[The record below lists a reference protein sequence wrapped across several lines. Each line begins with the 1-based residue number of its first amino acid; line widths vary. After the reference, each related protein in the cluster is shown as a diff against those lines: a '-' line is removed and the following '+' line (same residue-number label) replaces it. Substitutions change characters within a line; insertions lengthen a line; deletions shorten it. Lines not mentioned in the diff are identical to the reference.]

1 MEPRVKYLVV
11 GAFIA
16 VLGVATLAGVLWLGK
31 SDYRGQY
38 DRYYVYTHE
47 SVSGLSENSIV
58 RYRGVEVGRVKEIVL
73 NPDNPEEV
81 RITLD
86 IVSGTPI
93 KTDTVA
99 VLVMQGLTGLV
110 TLNLT
115 GGSRD
120 APPLTVEGQQD
131 YPVIKS
137 TLSLSGRL
145 DMALNRL
152 LSDQGLAQL
161 ITSLATLSQSAAGVV
176 DEDNRAALKQ
186 ILKDLAELTH
196 TLAVRNDR
204 LDRGVVGA
212 AQAAENLAKMTDALN
227 KQIPSLI
234 ERVNKSAASLQTMT
248 EELAETSRAVSAV
261 VRDSRPEIQQFTRQ
275 TLVETG
281 QLVTEMRQL
290 TATLQQVARQLERE
304 PSSLVFGKGRG
315 QRGPGE

>member
-1 MEPRVKYLVV
+1 MEPRVKYIIV

-16 VLGVATLAGVLWLGK
+16 ALGVAALAGVLWLGK

-86 IVSGTPI
+86 LVSGTPV

-99 VLVMQGLTGLV
+99 ILVTQGLTGLV
-110 TLNLT
+110 TLNLN

-120 APPLTVEGQQD
+120 APPLTVEGQQA

-137 TLSLSGRL
+137 VPSLFGRL
-145 DMALNRL
+145 DMALSRL
-152 LSDQGLAQL
+152 LSEQGLSQL
-161 ITSLATLSQSAAGVV
+161 VTSLTTLSQNAAGVV

-186 ILKDLAELTH
+186 MLRDLAEMTH
-196 TLAVRNDR
+196 TLAARSDR

-212 AQAAENLAKMTDALN
+212 AQAAENLASMTESLN
-227 KQIPSLI
+227 KEIPPLV
-234 ERVNKSAASLQTMT
+234 ERINKSAGALQTMT
-248 EELAETSRAVSAV
+248 EELAQTSRAVGAV
-261 VRDSRPEIQQFTRQ
+261 VRDSQPELQQFTRQ

-315 QRGPGE
+315 PRGPGE

>member
-1 MEPRVKYLVV
+1 MEPRVKYIVV
-11 GAFIA
+11 GTF
-16 VLGVATLAGVLWLGK
+16 VLALGTAMLGIVLWLGK
-31 SDYRGQY
+31 SDYRGTY
-38 DRYYVYTHE
+38 DRYYVYTME
-47 SVSGLSENSIV
+47 SVSGLSEDSIV
-58 RYRGVEVGRVKEIVL
+58 RYRGVEVGRIKEIVL

>member
-1 MEPRVKYLVV
+1 MEPRVKYIVV
-11 GAFIA
+11 GAFVVA
-16 VLGVATLAGVLWLGK
+16 LGLAMLGIVLWLGK
-31 SDYRGQY
+31 SDYRGTY
-38 DRYYVYTHE
+38 DRYYVYTIE
-47 SVSGLSENSIV
+47 SVSGLSEDSIV
-58 RYRGVEVGRVKEIVL
+58 RYRGVEVGRIKEIVL

-86 IVSGTPI
+86 ILSGTPI
-93 KTDTVA
+93 KTDTTA

-137 TLSLSGRL
+137 TLSLFGRL
-145 DMALNRL
+145 DMALSRL

-161 ITSLATLSQSAAGVV
+161 ITSLTTLSQNAAGVV
-176 DEDNRAALKQ
+176 DDDNRAALKQ
-186 ILKDLAELTH
+186 MLKDLAELTH
-196 TLAVRNDR
+196 TLAARNDR
-204 LDRGVVGA
+204 LDRGVVSA

-227 KQIPSLI
+227 KQIPSLV
-234 ERVNKSAASLQTMT
+234 ERVNKSAAALQTMT
-248 EELAETSRAVSAV
+248 EELAQTSRAVGAV
-261 VRDSRPEIQQFTRQ
+261 VRDSQPEIQQFTRQ

-281 QLVTEMRQL
+281 QLVTEMRHL
-290 TATLQQVARQLERE
+290 TATLQQVARQLEQE

-315 QRGPGE
+315 PRGPGE